1 MKKLLLALLTTLL
14 VLTAAS
20 ALADTLPD
28 EIAELFDVPA
38 WEDYHVMTNHLGNKC
53 WVYSDEMD
61 AGMVVMTNDS
71 LNVVCIVE
79 PDKKGNMRITQRNYK
94 MVVGDE
100 VSLVD
105 WCYGTTP
112 YELATPWGEHLMFE
126 IQGNG
131 YNIAFGKFDGV
142 WRVKT
147 VINYATETLSYVFN
161 EKIGYVDAKYDE
173 ENLDFHTNK
182 MQYVYGTYDNRFAS
196 FNIYDFPQTIEEAR
210 AKLTNPPVTPTD
222 FYDPQT
228 ITLRTNEKYDVFAAP
243 GRDSYRAANGKAV
256 MSTNDWVQVF
266 GEENGWLL
274 VQYDI
279 SSDRM
284 RFGYIDASALP
295 KNADV
300 PELIWFTLPEQT
312 INVNT
317 FVTDDPL
324 MSCVSICQ
332 LNAGDKVRVLASFD
346 NWYYIEM
353 TNDYGQLL
361 RGFVPMSCIDITDA
375 DDMVG

>member
-14 VLTAAS
+14 VLTCAS

-38 WEDYHVMTNHLGNKC
+38 WEGYEVPYTIEKPDKLAYLWLEHSDCGLVLQQKGSKNVLCLIERNREGEMRIVARNFNALRDNDYVPIFDSDPHVTDDEKGVIIY
-53 WVYSDEMD
+53 VYGKDY
-61 AGMVVMTNDS
+61 VMNF
-71 LNVVCIVE
+71 LKIQGQWRIVE
-79 PDKKGNMRITQRNYK
+79 IQDQKNAYMANINMN
-94 MVVGDE
+94 
-100 VSLVD
+100 
-105 WCYGTTP
+105 
-112 YELATPWGEHLMFE
+112 
-126 IQGNG
+126 
-131 YNIAFGKFDGV
+131 
-142 WRVKT
+142 
-147 VINYATETLSYVFN
+147 
-161 EKIGYVDAKYDE
+161 KIGYTPGETAEWYDGYAFDTMKRE
-173 ENLDFHTNK
+173 
-182 MQYVYGTYDNRFAS
+182 YVYGVFDNRFVS
-196 FNIYDFPQTIEEAR
+196 FNWNTFPQTIEEAR

-222 FYDPQT
+222 FYEPQT

-256 MSTNDWVQVF
+256 MSTNDWVQIF

-346 NWYYIEM
+346 NWYYIET

>member
-38 WEDYHVMTNHLGNKC
+38 WKGYEVPYTNEKPDKLAYLWLEHSDCGLVLQQKGSKNVLCLIERNREGEMRIVARNFNALRDDDYVPIFDSDPHVTDDEKGVIIY
-53 WVYSDEMD
+53 VYGKDY
-61 AGMVVMTNDS
+61 VMNF
-71 LNVVCIVE
+71 LKIQGQWRIVE
-79 PDKKGNMRITQRNYK
+79 IQDQKNAYMATINMN
-94 MVVGDE
+94 
-100 VSLVD
+100 
-105 WCYGTTP
+105 
-112 YELATPWGEHLMFE
+112 
-126 IQGNG
+126 
-131 YNIAFGKFDGV
+131 
-142 WRVKT
+142 
-147 VINYATETLSYVFN
+147 
-161 EKIGYVDAKYDE
+161 KIGYTPGETADWYDGYAFDTMKRE
-173 ENLDFHTNK
+173 
-182 MQYVYGTYDNRFAS
+182 YVYGVFDNRFVS
-196 FNIYDFPQTIEEAR
+196 FNWNTFPQTIEEAR

-222 FYDPQT
+222 FYEPQT

-256 MSTNDWVQVF
+256 MSTNDWVQIF

-332 LNAGDKVRVLASFD
+332 LNVGDKVRVLASFD
-346 NWYYIEM
+346 NWYYIET

>member
-1 MKKLLLALLTTLL
+1 M
-14 VLTAAS
+14 
-20 ALADTLPD
+20 
-28 EIAELFDVPA
+28 
-38 WEDYHVMTNHLGNKC
+38 
-53 WVYSDEMD
+53 
-61 AGMVVMTNDS
+61 
-71 LNVVCIVE
+71 
-79 PDKKGNMRITQRNYK
+79 
-94 MVVGDE
+94 
-100 VSLVD
+100 
-105 WCYGTTP
+105 
-112 YELATPWGEHLMFE
+112 
-126 IQGNG
+126 
-131 YNIAFGKFDGV
+131 
-142 WRVKT
+142 
-147 VINYATETLSYVFN
+147 
-161 EKIGYVDAKYDE
+161 
-173 ENLDFHTNK
+173 
-182 MQYVYGTYDNRFAS
+182 
-196 FNIYDFPQTIEEAR
+196 
-210 AKLTNPPVTPTD
+210 TNPPVTPTD
-222 FYDPQT
+222 FYEPQT

-256 MSTNDWVQVF
+256 MSTNDWVQIF

-353 TNDYGQLL
+353 PNDYGQLL

>member
-38 WEDYHVMTNHLGNKC
+38 WEGYEVPYTNEKPDRLAYLWLEHSDCGLVLQKKGDKNVLCLIERNSAGKMRIVGRNFNALRDDDYVPIFDSDPHVTDDEKGVIIY
-53 WVYSDEMD
+53 VYGKDY
-61 AGMVVMTNDS
+61 VMNF
-71 LNVVCIVE
+71 LKIQGQWRIVE
-79 PDKKGNMRITQRNYK
+79 IQDQKNAYMANINMN
-94 MVVGDE
+94 
-100 VSLVD
+100 
-105 WCYGTTP
+105 
-112 YELATPWGEHLMFE
+112 
-126 IQGNG
+126 
-131 YNIAFGKFDGV
+131 
-142 WRVKT
+142 
-147 VINYATETLSYVFN
+147 
-161 EKIGYVDAKYDE
+161 KIGYTPGETEDWYDGYAFDTMKRE
-173 ENLDFHTNK
+173 
-182 MQYVYGTYDNRFAS
+182 YVYGVFDNRFVS
-196 FNIYDFPQTIEEAR
+196 FNWNTFPQTIEEAR

-222 FYDPQT
+222 FYEPQT

-256 MSTNDWVQVF
+256 MSTNDWVQIF

-346 NWYYIEM
+346 NWYYIET